1 MKRSILAIIATIA
14 LSIPAVASAATFAE
28 SFERD
33 MDRNHTQVS
42 SEARI
47 GQDSV
52 QQYVNRS
59 INGSDLL
66 IASFDRDLY
75 HSPAQG
81 SHTAGL
87 VTDAFQQQFNLAL
100 RAEYNPVLI
109 SFNRDLN
116 RTATPA
122 VSATRSVD
130 TIQQWVNVALTEN
143 SNPLI
148 ASFDRVMGIQIAT
161 ATDYQEILLD
171 VNSYGT
177 DWNAFRW
184 NSEMI
189 TAHA

>member
-42 SEARI
+42 TEIRI

-66 IASFDRDLY
+66 TASFDRDLY
-75 HSPAQG
+75 RSPAQG

-87 VTDAFQQQFNLAL
+87 ATDAFQKQFNLAL
-100 RAEYNPVLI
+100 HAEYNPVMI
-109 SFNRDLN
+109 SFNRDMN
-116 RTATPA
+116 RTAAPVA
-122 VSATRSVD
+122 PATRSTDSV
-130 TIQQWVNVALTEN
+130 QQWVNVALTGN
-143 SNPLI
+143 GNPLI
-148 ASFDRVMGIQIAT
+148 ASFKRGMGVELAT
-161 ATDYQEILLD
+161 ATDYQAILDQNVFL
-171 VNSYGT
+171 
-177 DWNAFRW
+177 W
-184 NSEMI
+184 NSDMI
-189 TAHA
+189 TANA

>member
-28 SFERD
+28 SFERN

-59 INGSDLL
+59 INGSDVLT
-66 IASFDRDLY
+66 ASFDRDLY

-100 RAEYNPVLI
+100 RAEYNPVMI

-116 RTATPA
+116 RTGTPA
-122 VSATRSVD
+122 VPATRSVD

>member
-42 SEARI
+42 TEARI

-59 INGSDLL
+59 INGSDVLT
-66 IASFDRDLY
+66 ASFDRDLY

-81 SHTAGL
+81 THTAGL
-87 VTDAFQQQFNLAL
+87 VTDAFQKQFNLAL
-100 RAEYNPVLI
+100 RAEYNPVMI
-109 SFNRDLN
+109 SFNRDMY
-116 RTATPA
+116 RAAPSA
-122 VSATRSVD
+122 VPATRSTD
-130 TIQQWVNVALTEN
+130 SIQQWVNVALTGN

-148 ASFDRVMGIQIAT
+148 ASFERVIGVQVAT
-161 ATDYQEILLD
+161 ASDYQAILDQNVFLWSSEVMT
-171 VNSYGT
+171 VN
-177 DWNAFRW
+177 A
-184 NSEMI
+184 
-189 TAHA
+189 

>member
-14 LSIPAVASAATFAE
+14 LSIPAIASAATFAE

-42 SEARI
+42 TEARI

-66 IASFDRDLY
+66 IASFDRELY
-75 HSPAQG
+75 RTPAQG

-87 VTDAFQQQFNLAL
+87 AADVFQTQFNLAL
-100 RAEYNPVLI
+100 HAAYNPVMI
-109 SFNRDLN
+109 SFNRDMN

-122 VSATRSVD
+122 LPATHNADS
-130 TIQQWVNVALTEN
+130 IQQLVNVALTGTN
-143 SNPLI
+143 NPLI
-148 ASFDRVMGIQIAT
+148 ATFKRVIGVELAT
-161 ATDYQEILLD
+161 ATDYQAILD
-171 VNSYGT
+171 QNVFQ
-177 DWNAFRW
+177 WNA
-184 NSEMI
+184 EMI
-189 TAHA
+189 TVNA

>member
-100 RAEYNPVLI
+100 RAEYNPVMI
-109 SFNRDLN
+109 SFNRDMN

-122 VSATRSVD
+122 VPATRSTD
-130 TIQQWVNVALTEN
+130 SIQQWVNVALTGN
-143 SNPLI
+143 SNSLI

-161 ATDYQEILLD
+161 ATDHQALLLD
-171 VNSYGT
+171 INSYGT

>member
-42 SEARI
+42 TEIRI

-66 IASFDRDLY
+66 TASFDRDLY
-75 HSPAQG
+75 RSPAQG

-100 RAEYNPVLI
+100 RAEYNPVMI
-109 SFNRDLN
+109 SFNRDMN
-116 RTATPA
+116 RTAAPVA
-122 VSATRSVD
+122 PATRSTDSV
-130 TIQQWVNVALTEN
+130 QQWVNVALTGYN
-143 SNPLI
+143 NPLI
-148 ASFDRVMGIQIAT
+148 ASFKRGMGVELAT
-161 ATDYQEILLD
+161 ATDYQAILDQNVFL
-171 VNSYGT
+171 
-177 DWNAFRW
+177 W
-184 NSEMI
+184 NSDMI
-189 TAHA
+189 TANA